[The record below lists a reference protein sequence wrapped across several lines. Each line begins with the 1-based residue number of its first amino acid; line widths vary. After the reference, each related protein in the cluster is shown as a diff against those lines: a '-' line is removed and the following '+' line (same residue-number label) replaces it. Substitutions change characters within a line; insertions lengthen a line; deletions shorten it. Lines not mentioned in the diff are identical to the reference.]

1 MNLLDLPDDLLKK
14 IFCYTEIGDEI
25 RENHHIKMRKNLFI
39 NKSLFQ
45 INLKLFCD
53 INKKQRKLLRKAK
66 IKKTFSLEDTKN

>member
-53 INKKQRKLLRKAK
+53 INKERRKKGFKLRN
-66 IKKTFSLEDTKN
+66 KKNLAIY